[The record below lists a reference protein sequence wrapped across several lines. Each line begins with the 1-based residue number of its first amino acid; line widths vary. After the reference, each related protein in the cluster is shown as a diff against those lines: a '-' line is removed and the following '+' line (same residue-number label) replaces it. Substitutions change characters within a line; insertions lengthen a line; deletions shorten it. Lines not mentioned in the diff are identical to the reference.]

1 MSRILRLLLVAVVGL
16 GWGLLAP
23 SGAAAAAEDTYTLK
37 IHGGGAAFLYTLCLK
52 TDTTMKNPRG
62 SDRVCSG
69 KKGSTHGSFDMS
81 APYVSGDSVKM
92 DIEMHTGLA
101 GESVT
106 KDNVDI
112 TGARSCT
119 LSGAVHAGKFQC
131 DSPINSVN
139 FEPPVVEAY
148 TVNTNPKKSVANL
161 LNLMAWLV
169 SAAAV
174 AGLLITGAT
183 LAAQLRRG
191 AMEER
196 TEYTKSIAFVFTACL
211 IATTAGPFVRWLAL
225 TD

>member
-1 MSRILRLLLVAVVGL
+1 MSRIARTVLVVVGAVL
-16 GWGLLAP
+16 GLSLLAP
-23 SGAAAAAEDTYTLK
+23 SSAAAADEYTLQV
-37 IHGGGAAFLYTLCLK
+37 HTSGAAFLYTLCLK
-52 TDTTMKNPRG
+52 TDTTMKEPRG
-62 SDRVCSG
+62 SDRVCTG
-69 KKGSTHGSFDMS
+69 KRGSTHGTFDMS
-81 APYVSGDSVKM
+81 APYAPGDSVKM

-131 DSPINSVN
+131 DSPINTIN
-139 FEPPVVEAY
+139 FEPPEITAY
-148 TVNTNPKKSVANL
+148 TVDTNPNKSVANL

-196 TEYTKSIAFVFTACL
+196 TEYTRSIAFVFTACL